1 MTFTVLTESDISQI
15 FRKLPPSQLSGFV
28 QALEQALIDYS
39 CQDGASYQSE
49 RGVVTRPGGQVSL
62 FMPSTT
68 ADMIGVKVVGVR
80 PSDKTPVVK
89 PGQKLEP
96 GLKSVLTLCD
106 AQGQAIGV
114 LNAAG
119 LTAFRTSLGS
129 MLLFRSRTTVENIV
143 VFGAGA
149 QAHWHI
155 RLAALLRGQ
164 DIRKITIVNRSAA
177 RTDELIND
185 LRDPEI
191 ALPAHISL
199 EAFDKASTGEGALEA
214 LVVDAD
220 AIFCTT
226 PSTQPLFPASFLTSS
241 EAQKKSRYI
250 SAIGSYRLD
259 MQEIDP
265 VLLQNA
271 TDPTISHPFP
281 SYKGGAIAVDSIEG
295 CSKEA
300 GELVKAEV
308 PVDRILEVGKILHQQ
323 SASPDNEVSQWL
335 QNGFVIYKSVGI
347 GVMDIA
353 TGQHLLRVAES
364 QGLGLQ
370 LPDF

>member
-1 MTFTVLTESDISQI
+1 MTFTVLTESDIGQI

-49 RGVVTRPGGQVSL
+49 RGVVTRPGGQISL

-80 PSDKTPVVK
+80 PSDKTPPEK

-129 MLLFRSRTTVENIV
+129 MLLFRLRTTVENIV
-143 VFGAGA
+143 VFGAGK
-149 QAHWHI
+149 QALWHI
-155 RLAALLRGQ
+155 RLAALLKGQ
-164 DIRKITIVNRSAA
+164 DIRKITIINRSTA
-177 RTDELIND
+177 RMQELINE

-191 ALPAHISL
+191 DFPSNISL
-199 EAFDKASTGEGALEA
+199 EAFDKESASDGALEA
-214 LVVDAD
+214 LVVESD

-226 PSTQPLFPASFLTSS
+226 PSTQPLFPASFLTSP

-265 VLLQNA
+265 GLLQNV
-271 TDPTISHPFP
+271 TDPTISHPFA
-281 SYKGGAIAVDSIEG
+281 SYKGGAVAVDSIEG
-295 CSKEA
+295 CLKEA
-300 GELVKAEV
+300 GELVKADV
-308 PVDRILEVGKILHQQ
+308 PVERMLEVGKILHHL
-323 SASPDNEVSQWL
+323 SAGEDNELSQWL
-335 QNGFVIYKSVGI
+335 QNGFVIYKSVGV
-347 GVMDIA
+347 GVMDLA

>member
-1 MTFTVLTESDISQI
+1 MTFTVLTESDIGQI
-15 FRKLPPSQLSGFV
+15 FRKLPPTELSGFV
-28 QALEQALIDYS
+28 QALENALVDYS

-49 RGVVTRPGGQVSL
+49 RAVVTRPGGQVSL

-80 PSDKTPVVK
+80 PSDKTPAVK

-129 MLLFRSRTTVENIV
+129 MLLFRLRKTVQNIV
-143 VFGAGA
+143 VFGAGK
-149 QAHWHI
+149 QALWHI
-155 RLAALLRGQ
+155 RLAVLLRGQ
-164 DIRKITIVNRSAA
+164 DVRKITIVNRSAA
-177 RTDELIND
+177 RTEELIND

-191 ALPAHISL
+191 ALSSHITL
-199 EAFDKASTGEGALEA
+199 GAFDKGSAGEDAFEA
-214 LVVDAD
+214 LIVESD

-226 PSTQPLFPASFLTSS
+226 PSTQPLFPASFLTSP

-250 SAIGSYRLD
+250 SAIGSYKLD

-265 VLLQNA
+265 VLLHHV
-271 TDPTISHPFP
+271 TDSTISHPFP
-281 SYKGGAIAVDSIEG
+281 SYKGGAVSVDSVEG
-295 CSKEA
+295 CLKEA
-300 GELVKAEV
+300 GELVTAGV
-308 PVDRILEVGKILHQQ
+308 PVERMFEVGKILHEL
-323 SASPDNEVSQWL
+323 SVNKDSELSQWL
-335 QNGFVIYKSVGI
+335 ENGFVIYKSVGV

-353 TGQHLLRVAES
+353 TGQHLLKVAES

-370 LPDF
+370 VPDF